1 MTDRPNNLLRTVG
14 LCFRFAGREWHFD
27 GRPVVMG
34 ILNVTPDS
42 FSDGGEHLSFEAAV
56 EHGRAMIRS
65 GAEIIDVGGESSRP
79 GADPVPIQEEI
90 RRVAPVIEALAAE
103 GGAVVSVDTMKA
115 TVAEHAVAGGAVIIN
130 DISGFHGDPR
140 MAAVVRETGVGCIL
154 MHMRGTPKTMQQY
167 TAYDNLV
174 EEVYTYFDETLK
186 TAEDAGID
194 RERFILDPG
203 IGFGKTAEQNLML
216 LTRCDR
222 FRDLGRPILIG
233 PSRKSFI
240 GRVLSESDPRQRV
253 FGTAAAVACGVMRGA
268 DIVRVHDVAEMRQVA
283 LMAAAIRDSAPPGRA
298 SPARRD
304 RE

>member
-154 MHMRGTPKTMQQY
+154 MHMRGTPRTMQNNP
-167 TAYDNLV
+167 TYDDV
-174 EEVYTYFDETLK
+174 VGDICGFF
-186 TAEDAGID
+186 
-194 RERFILDPG
+194 RERIRWALEQG
-203 IGFGKTAEQNLML
+203 IKRN
-216 LTRCDR
+216 RIII
-222 FRDLGRPILIG
+222 DLYPAYPPNRNT
-233 PSRKSFI
+233 KSNCC
-240 GRVLSESDPRQRV
+240 SQ
-253 FGTAAAVACGVMRGA
+253 
-268 DIVRVHDVAEMRQVA
+268 
-283 LMAAAIRDSAPPGRA
+283 
-298 SPARRD
+298 
-304 RE
+304 